1 MNHIPSSSGWKTF
14 YRIWGGQTVSLVGTA
29 MSRFALMIW
38 AYQQTGS
45 ATTLALLGFFN
56 FGAIVLCS
64 SFSGV
69 VVDRIKRK
77 TVMLLSDTCAALM
90 SAVILYLFTVG
101 RLQIW
106 HLYLLEAMSGMFEA
120 FQYPAYQA
128 AITLLVPRS
137 DFTRTSSL
145 NSLSESS
152 ARVIAPVLAGLLLP
166 AAGLKVVLLLDLL
179 TFFAAFGTL
188 LVSHIPQPEQADGSD
203 VKKNQVSLRAG
214 WDFIR
219 ARRGLICLI
228 ILFALI
234 NLFAGLTYYSIISPM
249 ILARSGNSTL
259 ALSWVE
265 ASLGLGGIAG
275 GLILSAWG
283 GPKQKVKG
291 LLLITGLSFI
301 MGDGTFAFGR
311 SLPFWVL
318 AGFISNLSVPFIS
331 GPNQAIWQAK
341 TPPELQGRVFALRGM
356 LQMVTIPIGYL
367 AAGPLADHVFEPGMA
382 AGGSLAGIF
391 GWISGVG
398 PGAGMGLMFACT
410 ALGGLVTS
418 IVGYSM
424 KPLRYVE
431 RDLPDVV

>member
-106 HLYLLEAMSGMFEA
+106 HLYLLETMTGMFEA

-166 AAGLKVVLLLDLL
+166 AAGLKVVLMLDLL

-203 VKKNQVSLRAG
+203 LKENQVSLRAG

-219 ARRGLICLI
+219 TRPGLICLI
-228 ILFALI
+228 FLFALI

>member
-106 HLYLLEAMSGMFEA
+106 HLYLLETMTGMFEA

-166 AAGLKVVLLLDLL
+166 AAGLKVVLMLDLL

-203 VKKNQVSLRAG
+203 LKENQVSLRAG

-219 ARRGLICLI
+219 TRPGLICLI
-228 ILFALI
+228 FLFALI

-356 LQMVTIPIGYL
+356 LQMITIPIGYL

-391 GWISGVG
+391 GWISGIG

-431 RDLPDVV
+431 QDLPDAV